1 MEENGNVNVNRRK
14 LILTE
19 RAIKMANNKRGIP
32 EIRSRLREIA
42 DELENE
48 ELHALA
54 DEMYR
59 NSPVRRARPS
69 SAPLTPEL
77 AEKIRDYA
85 KRHPKMHQRDI
96 AQRFNVNPGRVSE
109 AMNNIV

>member
-1 MEENGNVNVNRRK
+1 MEKNGNVKRRK

-19 RAIKMANNKRGIP
+19 RAIKMAENKRGIP
-32 EIRSRLREIA
+32 EIRNRLREIA
-42 DELENE
+42 DDLENE
-48 ELHALA
+48 ELHGLA
-54 DEMYR
+54 DEMFR

-69 SAPLTPEL
+69 SVPLTPEL
-77 AEKIRDYA
+77 AGKIRDFA